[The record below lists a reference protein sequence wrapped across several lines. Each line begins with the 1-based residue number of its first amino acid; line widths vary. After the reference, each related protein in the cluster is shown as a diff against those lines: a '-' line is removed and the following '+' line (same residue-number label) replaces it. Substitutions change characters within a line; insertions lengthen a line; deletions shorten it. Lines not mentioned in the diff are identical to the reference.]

1 MSNDL
6 TLVKAYAYSL
16 AKDLLVNIVIFKIDG
31 RFGVMP
37 ADEYDGA
44 DDTIIRELD
53 PFELGLAN

>member
-6 TLVKAYAYSL
+6 NLVKAYAYSL

-37 ADEYDGA
+37 SNEYDGA